1 MPLPVTLQTRFGT
14 IVPICEPAHRSG
26 DLSHVFHPHFPSDV
40 SRTSN
45 LSLSA
50 YLRTAQCMP
59 GQDNMGNDLL
69 MGRLD
74 LIPVLDAH
82 VRPFF
87 LLYPRELPNGH
98 TIARVRSVV
107 HCDIRFW
114 IIPSY
119 NRV

>member
-1 MPLPVTLQTRFGT
+1 MLLPVTLQTLFGT
-14 IVPICEPAHRSG
+14 IVPICEPWFIAHHSG
-26 DLSHVFHPHFPSDV
+26 DLSHAFHPHTPSDV

-69 MGRLD
+69 IGRLD

-82 VRPFF
+82 VCPF
-87 LLYPRELPNGH
+87 LLTASSR
-98 TIARVRSVV
+98 TS
-107 HCDIRFW
+107 
-114 IIPSY
+114 
-119 NRV
+119 